1 MDALPTTA
9 TAAEPHTAAFK
20 DGIVSRLQDL
30 VLEAGDAQDF
40 YRELAV
46 FSASLL
52 APPGVDIF
60 CNVTVVRRKRPITV
74 AWSTPRATAM
84 DELQYAFGD
93 GPCLAAMRSGAT
105 VYVQDVSTEPRWPDY
120 THAVAAHGVSSI
132 LSVPLQLEEDSSAA
146 LNIYSSAANGFSI
159 EDIARA
165 GMFGEQSAKTLKL
178 ELRLAHL
185 REAKEDLEAAMKS
198 RTAIDVAVGVIMAQN
213 RCSQEDAMTILRK
226 ASNSRNI
233 KLREIA
239 AGIIASVS
247 PTPRLRTHF
256 DE

>member
-1 MDALPTTA
+1 MDDLPHSAARVLRRTA
-9 TAAEPHTAAFK
+9 TLK

-30 VLEAGDAQDF
+30 VLETADAQDF

-52 APPGVDIF
+52 APRGVEIF
-60 CNVTVVRRKRPITV
+60 CNVTVVRRKKPMTV
-74 AWSTPRATAM
+74 AWSTPRSTAM

-93 GPCLAAMRSGAT
+93 GPCLAAMRNGVT
-105 VYVQDVSTEPRWPDY
+105 VYVCDVTAEHRWPDY
-120 THAVAAHGVSSI
+120 TQAVAAHGVLSI
-132 LSVPLQLEEDSSAA
+132 LSVPLQLEGDSSAA
-146 LNIYSSAANGFSI
+146 LNIYSSAPHGFSG

-165 GMFGEQSAKTLKL
+165 EMFGEQSAKTLKL

-185 REAKEDLEAAMKS
+185 REAKEDLAAAMKS

-213 RCSQEDAMTILRK
+213 RCGQEDAMAILRK

-233 KLREIA
+233 KLRDVA
-239 AGIIASVS
+239 AGIITSIS
-247 PTPRLRTHF
+247 PDPSLNTHF